1 MDIKLEKKPWY
12 IRYRYYLIGGILFV
26 AFLIYVITLSL
37 GPRKLR
43 IDAEDI
49 QIAEVKVSNFMEYVD
64 VEGLIQPILTIK
76 INTRETGSV
85 ERIVGEEGSLLQQ
98 GDTILVLSNPDLL
111 RSIEDQRDEWE
122 KQMITYQEQEIEMEQ
137 KSLNLKQQALT
148 NNYELERLKKSIA
161 LDREEF
167 QMGVKSKAQLQVAED
182 EYCYKQKNAALQ
194 QESLRHDSA
203 VTMIRKELIRNDRE
217 RERKK
222 YERTRE
228 RLNSL
233 VVTAPLKGQLSF
245 VKVTPGQQVS
255 SGESIAEIKVL
266 DQYKI
271 HTSLSEYYID
281 RITTGLPAT
290 VNYQGNKY
298 PLKIT
303 KVVPEVKDRQ
313 FKVDMVFTGAKP
325 ENVRIGKSYRVQV
338 ELGLPETAIVIPRGD
353 FYQSTGGHWIYKLNE
368 SGSKAIRTPITV
380 GRQNPVQYEIL
391 SGLSAGDKV
400 VVNGYT
406 RLGDVEELV
415 INE

>member
-12 IRYRYYLIGGILFV
+12 IRYRYYLIGGLLFA

-43 IDAEDI
+43 IDAENI
-49 QIAEVKVSNFMEYVD
+49 QIAEVKESDFMEYVD

-98 GDTILVLSNPDLL
+98 GDTILILSNPDLL
-111 RSIEDQRDEWE
+111 RNIEDQRDEWE

-148 NNYELERLKKSIA
+148 NSYELERLKKSIA

-290 VNYQGNKY
+290 ITWQNKKY
-298 PLKIT
+298 PLRIT
-303 KVVPEVKDRQ
+303 KVVPEVKDRN
-313 FKVDMVFTGAKP
+313 FDVDLVFTEASP
-325 ENVRIGKSYRVQV
+325 ENVRIGKSFRVQI
-338 ELGLPETAIVIPRGD
+338 ELGQPEEALVIPRGD
-353 FYQSTGGHWIYKLNE
+353 FFQATGGQWIYKLNE
-368 SGSKAIRTPITV
+368 SGTKARKTPVSI
-380 GRQNPVQYEIL
+380 GRQNPQQYEITG
-391 SGLSAGDKV
+391 GLQPGDKV
-400 VVNGYT
+400 IVTGYST
-406 RLGDVEELV
+406 FGDAEEL
-415 INE
+415 ILK

>member
-76 INTRETGSV
+76 INTREAGSV

-161 LDREEF
+161 LD
-167 QMGVKSKAQLQVAED
+167 L
-182 EYCYKQKNAALQ
+182 
-194 QESLRHDSA
+194 SL
-203 VTMIRKELIRNDRE
+203 
-217 RERKK
+217 
-222 YERTRE
+222 
-228 RLNSL
+228 
-233 VVTAPLKGQLSF
+233 
-245 VKVTPGQQVS
+245 
-255 SGESIAEIKVL
+255 
-266 DQYKI
+266 I
-271 HTSLSEYYID
+271 HI
-281 RITTGLPAT
+281 
-290 VNYQGNKY
+290 
-298 PLKIT
+298 
-303 KVVPEVKDRQ
+303 
-313 FKVDMVFTGAKP
+313 
-325 ENVRIGKSYRVQV
+325 
-338 ELGLPETAIVIPRGD
+338 
-353 FYQSTGGHWIYKLNE
+353 
-368 SGSKAIRTPITV
+368 
-380 GRQNPVQYEIL
+380 
-391 SGLSAGDKV
+391 
-400 VVNGYT
+400 
-406 RLGDVEELV
+406 
-415 INE
+415 